1 MWQASASSFK
11 LMLRLLAISLSICN
25 LVGEINAL
33 QRLSISVSVLSV
45 LILFIIVDI
54 KLFCKVLK
62 VFAVSLLWT
71 RK

>member
-1 MWQASASSFK
+1 M
-11 LMLRLLAISLSICN
+11 
-25 LVGEINAL
+25 GEINAL

-62 VFAVSLLWT
+62 VFAILSLWT